1 MKPSYIVINNKC
13 TAIVFKKNTIVTWFN
28 DGDRSVVFYNH
39 ALSRQDIEQMTGS
52 FDTPNTADWP
62 DKAKNQ
68 LKATHRKQGKKVTP

>member
-39 ALSRQDIEQMTGS
+39 ALSQEDIEQMTGT
-52 FDTPNTADWP
+52 FDMPTYWP

-68 LKATHRKQGKKVTP
+68 LRATYRKPGKKVTP